1 MQFAA
6 IKLKHCTFTLEREIN
21 PENTEMRFTSL
32 KFYKP
37 IPGTL
42 KVDFVFVVTYNHE
55 RFLEVHAHLVEAIL
69 PNFYIFFSFG
79 NQTIRKEHCDYFEDR
94 QNQLLDFDNDVIVLD
109 LPAMGSLVDGW
120 ELLPLTLPQVLII

>member
-6 IKLKHCTFTLEREIN
+6 IKLKHCTFTLVREIN

-55 RFLEVHAHLVEAIL
+55 LFLEVHAHLVEAI
-69 PNFYIFFSFG
+69 
-79 NQTIRKEHCDYFEDR
+79 C
-94 QNQLLDFDNDVIVLD
+94 
-109 LPAMGSLVDGW
+109 
-120 ELLPLTLPQVLII
+120 